1 MGYTYTIDAQAMFE
15 DRTSQFES
23 FGVPAAEVREVRAA
37 VDDMWRDGPGGWT
50 YEWSKVA
57 ARHAAAGEH
66 YLASLVYGCA
76 KFPCL
81 AGQTNRV
88 RSLAMQ
94 VKEYVAASPTFPV
107 RFERRIL
114 QIPYRGRVAAVPVH
128 LYSSKDDV
136 SKTPV
141 LITSGG
147 VDTWKMDIHPMAL
160 AFAKLGL
167 TVLAFDQPGTGES
180 TATLTKEADEVV
192 LGLVREAKA
201 IGNGWV
207 AHFGLSFGA
216 NFAAMTG
223 LSGAV
228 NAAVVLGGP
237 TDKSFAEEHLG
248 KLPYGMFD
256 ILGNAMGFDHH
267 PGVSELT
274 SVARGLSRHDLLQQ
288 QENAPMLV
296 INGADDYFVPQDD
309 TMVFTGRPDTLVRLL
324 RDTGHCAVSKM
335 PEVMAMTIEWLRER
349 LAIDSR

>member
-23 FGVPAAEVREVRAA
+23 FGVPAAEILEVRAA
-37 VDDMWRDGPGGWT
+37 TDDMWRDGPGGWT
-50 YEWSKVA
+50 HEWSKVA

-66 YLASLVYGCA
+66 HLASLVYGCA

-81 AGQTNRV
+81 AGQVNRATAL
-88 RSLAMQ
+88 SMQ
-94 VKEYVAASPTFPV
+94 VKEHVAASPTFPV

-114 QIPYRGRVAAVPVH
+114 ELPYRDGVAAVPVH
-128 LYSSKDDV
+128 LYSSKDDL

-180 TATLTKEADEVV
+180 TATLSKEADEVI

-228 NAAVVLGGP
+228 HAAVVLGGP
-237 TDKSFAEEHLG
+237 TDRSFVEEHLG

-256 ILGNAMGFDHH
+256 ILGNAMGFDRR
-267 PGVSELT
+267 PGLSELT

-288 QENAPMLV
+288 KENAPMLV

-309 TMVFTGRPDTLVRLL
+309 TTVFTDRRDTMVRLL
-324 RDTGHCAVSKM
+324 PGTGHCAVSKM
-335 PEVMAMTIEWLRER
+335 PEVMAMTTDWLREQ
-349 LAIDSR
+349 LSRNSR

>member
-1 MGYTYTIDAQAMFE
+1 MGYTYTVDAQSMFE
-15 DRTSQFES
+15 DRTSQFER
-23 FGVPAAEVREVRAA
+23 FGVPAAEIAEARAA
-37 VDDMWRDGPGGWT
+37 VNDMWRDGPGGWG
-50 YEWSKVA
+50 YEWSKIA
-57 ARHAAAGEH
+57 ARHAAASEH

-81 AGQTNRV
+81 AGQANRAN
-88 RSLAMQ
+88 SLAMQ

-114 QIPYRGRVAAVPVH
+114 QLPYRGSVATVPVH
-128 LYSSKDDV
+128 LFATKDDL

-147 VDTWKMDIHPMAL
+147 VDTWKMDIHPMAV
-160 AFAKLGL
+160 AFAKQGL

-180 TATLTKEADEVV
+180 TATLSKEGDEIV

-207 AHFGLSFGA
+207 AHFGVSFGA

-248 KLPYGMFD
+248 NLPYGMFD
-256 ILGNAMGFDHH
+256 IVGNAMGFDHH
-267 PGVSELT
+267 PGISEVT
-274 SVARGLSRHDLLQQ
+274 RVARGLSRHDLLQQ
-288 QENAPMLV
+288 KDNAPMLV
-296 INGADDYFVPQDD
+296 INGADDYFVPRED
-309 TMVFTGRPDTLVRLL
+309 TTVFTGRRDTQVRLL
-324 RDTGHCAVSKM
+324 PDAGHCAVSKM
-335 PEVMAMTIEWLRER
+335 PEVMAMTLEWLRGR
-349 LAIDSR
+349 LP